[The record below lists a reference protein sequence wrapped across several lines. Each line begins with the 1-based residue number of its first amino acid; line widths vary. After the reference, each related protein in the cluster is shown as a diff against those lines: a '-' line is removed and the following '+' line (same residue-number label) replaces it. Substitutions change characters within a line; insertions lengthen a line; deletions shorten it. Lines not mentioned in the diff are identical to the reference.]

1 MALSA
6 AEQLLIE
13 MINRARLDPEGEA
26 ARFGI
31 DLNAGLVAGTLDGSV
46 RQVLAP
52 NQLLHD
58 ASQSHADW
66 MIDTNTFSHTGA
78 GGSTAGQR
86 MVKAGY
92 VFGGRYASGENLTF
106 SGSTGPINTD
116 VLMEDNHHRD
126 LFLSAGHRVNMLRD
140 FYREIGVSQQEGSFT
155 SNGKTF
161 NASMVVENFAL
172 SGTQVFV
179 TGVSYHDSDGD
190 AFYSIG
196 EGRSGV
202 RVTAAGQ
209 TVQTQAAGGY
219 AIKVAAGADVAM
231 VLGGISLSV
240 DLGQGNGKLDL
251 VGANNVLTSVS
262 IVLHSAAGSL
272 TALGA
277 GDIDLTGHNGADVL
291 IGNRGDNILDGGG
304 GFDTVRY
311 DLTYA
316 QAQITRDAAGDVRV
330 LSSLGSDTLR
340 AIEQVVFL
348 DRTVDLETHFGASGT
363 LASSS
368 PPDAP
373 DIVYEGTF
381 LTGSAGADRLYAGG
395 FEAGLA
401 PDTSAQVYRL
411 YQAALDRTPDT
422 DGHAGWTQRLHE
434 GARSLEDVATGFV
447 ASSEFQ
453 STYGALDTAAFVGLL
468 YQNVLGRDGDA
479 AGQAHW
485 QARIDGGG
493 LSRAQAVI
501 GFSESAEF
509 VTATQ
514 GAAGRFTQER
524 TEAAWSDDVFRLYA
538 ATLDRAPDAAGFDGW
553 TANLAQGTAF
563 SIAVAGFVDSAEF
576 RNTYGAL
583 SDAGFVDLLYDN
595 VLGRA
600 PDAAGRQGWLDAL
613 GQGTGRAQV
622 VEAFVQS
629 REFIA
634 ATAQD
639 VHGWIEARGVQ
650 DVIAGGSGNDTLSGG
665 ALSDAFVFDAAHQ
678 GVNTIL
684 DFEAWD
690 VLHFSGFGYD
700 DAAGARA
707 QFTQQGADAV
717 FEDGTVTV
725 IIQNV
730 TVGSISDDMIIV

>member
-6 AEQLLIE
+6 AEQILIE

-31 DLNAGLVAGTLDGSV
+31 DLNADLAAGTLDGSV
-46 RQVLAP
+46 RHVLAP
-52 NQLLHD
+52 NPLLHN
-58 ASQSHADW
+58 AAQTHADW
-66 MIDTNTFSHTGA
+66 MLNTNTFSHTGA
-78 GGSTAGQR
+78 GGVSVGQR
-86 MVKAGY
+86 MAEAGY
-92 VFGGRYASGENLTF
+92 VFVGRYASGENLTF
-106 SGSTGPINTD
+106 SGSTGSIDTD
-116 VLMEDNHHRD
+116 ALMENNHHRD
-126 LFLSAGHRVNMLRD
+126 LFLSAGHRVNILRD
-140 FYREIGVSQQEGSFT
+140 SYREIGVSQQEGSYT
-155 SNGKTF
+155 SGGRTY

-172 SGTQVFV
+172 SGSEVFV
-179 TGVSYHDSDGD
+179 TGVSYDDSDGD

-202 RVTAAGQ
+202 LITAAGQ

-219 AIKVAAGADVAM
+219 AIKLAAGADVAV
-231 VLGGISLSV
+231 VLGGITLSV
-240 DLGQGNGKLDL
+240 DLTAGNGKLDL
-251 VGANNVLTSVS
+251 AGRSDVFTSVS
-262 IVLHSAAGSL
+262 ATLHSAAGSL

-277 GDIDLTGHNGADVL
+277 GGIDLTGHTGADVL
-291 IGNRGDNILDGGG
+291 IGNRGNNVLDGGG
-304 GFDTVRY
+304 GFDTAGY

-316 QAQITRDAAGDVRV
+316 QAQITRESNGDVRV
-330 LSSLGSDTLR
+330 VSAMGSDTLR

-348 DRTVDLETHFGASGT
+348 DRTVDLETYFGPFGT
-363 LASSS
+363 LGVSNT
-368 PPDAP
+368 PDAP
-373 DIVYEGTF
+373 DFAYAGTY
-381 LTGSAGADRLYAGG
+381 LAGSAGADRLYAGG

-401 PDTSAQVYRL
+401 PEISAQVYRL

-422 DGHAGWTQRLHE
+422 DGHAGWTQMLSE
-434 GARSLEDVATGFV
+434 GARSLEEVATIFV
-447 ASSEFQ
+447 ASSEFLR
-453 STYGALDTAAFVGLL
+453 TYGALDTAEFVDLL
-468 YQNVLGRDGDA
+468 YQNVLGRAGDA

-493 LSRAQAVI
+493 LSRAQAVM

-509 VTATQ
+509 IAATQ

-524 TEAAWSDDVFRLYA
+524 TKAEWSDDVFRLYS
-538 ATLDRAPDAAGFDGW
+538 ATLDRAPDAAGFDVW
-553 TANLAQGTAF
+553 TGKLAQGTAF
-563 SIAVAGFVDSAEF
+563 STAVAGFVGSAEF

-600 PDAAGRQGWLDAL
+600 PDGAGRQDWLDAL

-629 REFIA
+629 GEFVA

-639 VHGWIEARGVQ
+639 VHDWVKARGVH

-665 ALSDAFVFDAAHQ
+665 ALSDAFVFDGAMQ

-690 VLHFSGFGYD
+690 MLHFNGFGYG
-700 DAAGARA
+700 DAAAART
-707 QFTQQGADAV
+707 QFSQRGADAV

-725 IIQNV
+725 IVQNM
-730 TVGSISDDMIIV
+730 TVALISDDMIII